1 MLTVRLGLVHVLL
14 TLLVAV
20 GQVPSPATA
29 AAGGR
34 PAAAAAPV
42 SAGSGAAAASARAR
56 STGRRAE
63 VLGERTPTGQVFAHP
78 DGTFTLEQHLR
89 PVRARDASGWRSLD
103 TTLRARSDGS
113 VTPVAAAAALEFS
126 GGGTGPLVRYSAAGR
141 RLELGWPTPLPRPEL
156 AGDTAVYRAVLPGV
170 DLSVRATGDGFSHA
184 LVVRDRSAALNP
196 ALAEIRFGLRTEG
209 LAVTVDAAG
218 NLTAAEENGRPVLRA
233 PAPQMWDTPSKDP
246 AGPRAEGGTSTA
258 GRRVTM
264 PVRVTGTT
272 LTLFPDTKLLADPQT
287 RFPVTIDP
295 EWSSGP
301 GGWALVYGVPD
312 GYRNQSYWL
321 GDGDGIAKV
330 GYSTWERPTVLAR
343 SFFQYDLRALAGK
356 QVVRAE
362 FNVFASYAPSCSPRG
377 VQLWQTGVV
386 EPWTTWENQPPGIRH
401 LGTHH
406 VAHGY
411 SASCPANWIGFDVTP
426 AAVDAVGGGSF
437 VTLMLRAEDEGDR
450 YAWKKFRTDPTLIV
464 TYNSLPDPPEQL
476 SAGDLGCGL
485 QPHEPYT
492 RSTTAT
498 LRATVTDPD
507 RGPLAAE
514 FEWWVRG
521 DHRVD
526 SRTTVMQ
533 ESGTPFSVS
542 IPPGTF
548 TDGSRIG
555 WRVRGWDGRAHGPW
569 SQWCDLTVDQTP
581 PGKRPVVTSTVYPPD
596 TLGGGVGQTGG
607 FTLSTDG
614 DPDIVR
620 FRYGLVTPPTREVA
634 VVDGKAQVEVTPG
647 RGEPH
652 DLYVV
657 GVDRAGNESR
667 PTTYHFL
674 VRTTRFPPV
683 HHWRMDGRLPAT
695 RVPDAVGSGA
705 DGTLTPG
712 PTAWTT
718 GREGDA
724 VHFDGS
730 TGHLA
735 MGERST
741 VHTGGSFSVAAWV
754 RLDRLD
760 GPWRT
765 AVSQDGDRAS
775 GFYLQY
781 RSDTRQWAFTVPVSD
796 IDHFGGDRVSSDI
809 PVRTGVWTHLAG
821 VYDAGEQLIK
831 LYVDGRF
838 AGQAEHRSRWHAN
851 GQVQIGRGRFNG
863 APVDPWHGA
872 LDEVR
877 LYDRVLSDGRVSL
890 GDRVAVDSDIH
901 ALATR
906 PSVEEGR
913 WTFEENTA
921 ESTADSSGM
930 RRHGE
935 PQGGAAWGAGH
946 GDGSAVVLDGVDDH
960 VGTGGPA
967 VRTDSSLTV
976 SARVRPGGQAAP
988 AMTAVSQDG
997 DRVSGFRLRYDGPRR
1012 RWAFTT
1018 TGSDADDPLLYEAS
1032 APAGPVSGRWTH
1044 LAGVYDASAGE
1055 LRLYVNGVL
1064 QAVGRADEHWHA
1076 SGALRIGRAKG
1087 RGTATEHWAGSI
1099 DDVRVHSGVRTA
1111 GQIEEEAGDPR
1122 EGRSFARD
1130 GLNRYLGHDGEHVT
1144 TGGPASGGLAPPG
1157 YHMEHELGWFAP
1169 AGAPDTTLLYSC
1181 LTGEDQ
1187 FSSVDPRCEGHR
1199 RLAVLGPVY
1208 RSAPADEA
1216 TVALYR
1222 CRTPAGEHFDS
1233 WHPGCEGQETE
1244 FRLGHVRAYAPLVRH
1259 VQTDRPGDHWSS
1271 VGGVPAGYRAEGRIG
1286 VLSLVERPDTRALYA
1301 CLDGVDAFSSLS
1313 ADCEGA
1319 RQVRLLGWIRT
1330 RALPDETGYE
1340 LRRCRVTATGERF
1353 DSTDAS
1359 CEGQSVD
1366 TTLGYLLR
1374 RL

>member
-1 MLTVRLGLVHVLL
+1 MVTVRLGLTHALLLALVLL
-14 TLLVAV
+14 V
-20 GQVPSPATA
+20 GPESLPANSAADGRPTVEATA
-29 AAGGR
+29 T
-34 PAAAAAPV
+34 
-42 SAGSGAAAASARAR
+42 SASASAR

-63 VLGERTPTGQVFAHP
+63 VVAERTTTGQVFANP

-89 PVRARDASGWRSLD
+89 PVRARDASGWRDLD
-103 TTLRARSDGS
+103 TTLRAGPDGS
-113 VTPVAAAAALEFS
+113 VAPLGTTAALAFS
-126 GGGTGPLVRYSAAGR
+126 GGGTAPLVRYEAGGG
-141 RLELGWPTPLPRPEL
+141 RLELSWPKPLPRPEL
-156 AGDTAVYRAVLPGV
+156 TGDTATYRAVLPGV
-170 DLSVRATGDGFSHA
+170 DLGVRATTDGFSHV
-184 LVVRDRSAALNP
+184 LVVRDRSAASNP
-196 ALAEIRFGLRTEG
+196 ALAELRFGLRTEG
-209 LAVTVDAAG
+209 LAVTADAAG
-218 NLTAAEENGRPVLRA
+218 NLTAADRSGRPVLRA
-233 PAPQMWDTPSKDP
+233 PAPQMWDATEHDL
-246 AGPRAEGGTSTA
+246 AGPQAPGKAAAGHRA
-258 GRRVTM
+258 TM
-264 PVRVTGTT
+264 PVKVTDTT
-272 LTLFPDTKLLADPQT
+272 LTLFPDRKLLSDPHT

-301 GGWALVYGVPD
+301 GGWALVYGVPE

-362 FNVFASYAPSCSPRG
+362 FNVFESYAPSCSPRG
-377 VQLWQTGVV
+377 VELWQTGVV
-386 EPWTTWENQPPGIRH
+386 EPWTTWENQPPGIRN
-401 LGTHH
+401 LGTQH

-426 AAVDAVGGGSF
+426 AAVDAVGGASF

-450 YAWKKFRTDPTLIV
+450 YAWKKFRTDPSLIV
-464 TYNSLPDPPEQL
+464 TYNSFPDPPERL

-492 RSTTAT
+492 RSAT
-498 LRATVTDPD
+498 PVLWATVADPD

-533 ESGTPFSVS
+533 ESGTPFSVT

-555 WRVRGWDGRAHGPW
+555 WRVRGWDGRVHGPW
-569 SQWCDLTVDQTP
+569 SPWCDLTVDQTAP
-581 PGKRPVVTSTVYPPD
+581 RKQPVVTSAVYPPD
-596 TLGGGVGQTGG
+596 ELGGGVGRTGG

-634 VVDGKAQVEVTPG
+634 VVDGKAVVEVTPG

-683 HHWRMDGRLPAT
+683 HHWRMDGRLSAT
-695 RVPDAVGSGA
+695 TVPDAVGSGA

-712 PTAWTT
+712 PTGWTT
-718 GREGDA
+718 GRQGDA
-724 VHFDGS
+724 VRFDGL

-765 AVSQDGDRAS
+765 AVSQDGVRAS

-796 IDHFGGDRVSSDI
+796 TDHFGGDRVSSDI
-809 PVRTGVWTHLAG
+809 PVRAGVWTHLAG

-838 AGQAEHRSRWHAN
+838 AGQAEHRSPWHAS

-863 APVDPWHGA
+863 APVDPWPGA

-877 LYDRVLSDGRVSL
+877 LYDRVLSDGRVHT

-901 ALATR
+901 ALATGT
-906 PSVEEGR
+906 SVEEGR

-921 ESTADSSGM
+921 DSTADSSGM

-935 PQGGAAWGAGH
+935 PQGGAAWAPGH
-946 GDGSAVVLDGVDDH
+946 GVGSAVALDGVDDH
-960 VGTGGPA
+960 VGTTGPA
-967 VRTDSSLTV
+967 VRTDGSFTV
-976 SARVRPGGQAAP
+976 SARVRPSGQATAP
-988 AMTAVSQDG
+988 ITAVSQDG
-997 DRVSGFRLRYDGPRR
+997 DRVSGFRLGYDGPRR

-1018 TGSDADDPLLYEAS
+1018 AGSDADDPVRYEAS
-1032 APAGPVSGRWTH
+1032 APAGAVSSGWTH

-1055 LRLYVNGVL
+1055 LRLYVNGTL
-1064 QAVGRADEHWHA
+1064 QAVGRDGEHRHHDA
-1076 SGALRIGRAKG
+1076 SGALRIGRAKE
-1087 RGTATEHWAGSI
+1087 RGAAAEHWAGSV
-1099 DDVRVHSGVRTA
+1099 DDVRVHSGVRTP
-1111 GQIEEEAGDPR
+1111 GQIAEEAADPQ
-1122 EGRSFARD
+1122 EGRPFARD
-1130 GLNRYLGHDGEHVT
+1130 GLNRYLGHNGEHVT
-1144 TGGPASGGLAPPG
+1144 TGGPGSGGLAPPG

-1187 FSSVDPRCEGHR
+1187 FTSVDARCEGHR

-1208 RSAPADEA
+1208 RTAPAGEA

-1222 CRTPAGEHFDS
+1222 CRTTAGEHFDS

-1244 FRLGHVRAYAPLVRH
+1244 FLLGHVRAYAPLVRH
-1259 VQTDRPGDHWSS
+1259 VQPDRPGDHWSS
-1271 VGGVPAGYRAEGRIG
+1271 VGGVPSGYRAEGRIG
-1286 VLSLVERPDTRALYA
+1286 VLSLVERPDTRPLYA
-1301 CLDGVDAFSSLS
+1301 CLDGVDAFSSLA

-1340 LRRCRVTATGERF
+1340 LRRCRVTSTGERF

-1359 CEGQSVD
+1359 CEGQTVD
-1366 TTLGYLLR
+1366 MSLGHLLR

>member
-1 MLTVRLGLVHVLL
+1 MLLL
-14 TLLVAV
+14 TLIVLV
-20 GQVPSPATA
+20 GQEPSPATA
-29 AAGGR
+29 AAIGR
-34 PAAAAAPV
+34 PAAEA
-42 SAGSGAAAASARAR
+42 SAGSAAADASARAR

-63 VLGERTPTGQVFAHP
+63 VVAERTATGQVFAHP

-89 PVRARDASGWRSLD
+89 PVRARDGSGWRALD
-103 TTLRARSDGS
+103 TTLRAGPGGS
-113 VTPVAAAAALEFS
+113 VVPRGAAAGLEFS
-126 GGGTGPLVRYSAAGR
+126 GGGTGPLVRYEADGR
-141 RLELGWPTPLPRPEL
+141 RLELSWPAPLPRPVL
-156 AGDTAVYRAVLPGV
+156 SGDTATYHAVLPGV
-170 DLSVRATGDGFSHA
+170 DLGVRATGDGFSHV
-184 LVVRDRSAALNP
+184 LVVRDRSAARNP
-196 ALAEIRFGLRTEG
+196 ALAELRFGLRTEG
-209 LAVTVDAAG
+209 LGVTADAAG
-218 NLTAAEENGRPVLRA
+218 NLTAADESGQPVLRA
-233 PAPQMWDTPSKDP
+233 PAPQMWDAPGAD
-246 AGPRAEGGTSTA
+246 RAAPHDQGTAAAT
-258 GRRVTM
+258 GRRATM
-264 PVRVTGTT
+264 PVRVSDTT
-272 LTLFPDTKLLADPQT
+272 LTLFPDKRLLADPRT

-362 FNVFASYAPSCSPRG
+362 FNVFESYAPSCSPRG
-377 VQLWQTGVV
+377 VELWQTGVV
-386 EPWTTWENQPPGIRH
+386 EPWTTWENQPPGIRN

-464 TYNSLPDPPEQL
+464 TYNSFPDAPERL

-492 RSTTAT
+492 RSATPT
-498 LRATVTDPD
+498 LRATVADPD
-507 RGPLAAE
+507 SGPLAAE

-533 ESGTPFSVS
+533 ESGTPFSVT

-548 TDGSRIG
+548 TDGGRIG
-555 WRVRGWDGRAHGPW
+555 WRVRGWDGRVHGPW
-569 SQWCDLTVDQTP
+569 SQWCDVTIDQTAP
-581 PGKRPVVTSTVYPPD
+581 RKQPVVTSAVYPPD
-596 TLGGGVGQTGG
+596 ALGGGVGQTGG
-607 FTLSTDG
+607 FTLSADG

-634 VVDGKAQVEVTPG
+634 VVDGKALVEVTPG

-683 HHWRMDGRLPAT
+683 HHWRMDGRLSAT
-695 RVPDAVGSGA
+695 TVPDAVGSGA

-724 VHFDGS
+724 VRFDGL

-796 IDHFGGDRVSSDI
+796 TDHFGGDRVSSDI
-809 PVRTGVWTHLAG
+809 PVRAGVWTHLAG

-838 AGQAEHRSRWHAN
+838 AGQAEHRSKWHAS

-863 APVDPWHGA
+863 APVDPWPGA

-877 LYDRVLSDGRVSL
+877 LYDRVLSDGRVHV

-901 ALATR
+901 VLATK

-921 ESTADSSGM
+921 DSTADSSGM

-935 PQGGAAWGAGH
+935 PQGGAAWTSGHAG
-946 GDGSAVVLDGVDDH
+946 GSAVALDGVDDH
-960 VGTGGPA
+960 VGTIGPA
-967 VRTDSSLTV
+967 VRTDGSLTV
-976 SARVRPGGQAAP
+976 SARLRPSGQDTP

-1012 RWAFTT
+1012 RWAFTIA
-1018 TGSDADDPLLYEAS
+1018 GSDTDDPVRYEAS
-1032 APAGPVSGRWTH
+1032 APAGVVSGGWTH

-1055 LRLYVNGVL
+1055 LRLYVNGTL
-1064 QAVGRADEHWHA
+1064 QAVGRSGQPWHA
-1076 SGALRIGRAKG
+1076 SGPLRIGRAKD
-1087 RGTATEHWAGSI
+1087 RGAAAEHWAGSV
-1099 DDVRVHSGVRTA
+1099 DDVRVHSGVRTP
-1111 GQIEEEAGDPR
+1111 GQIEEEAGDPQ
-1122 EGRSFARD
+1122 EGRPFARD
-1130 GLNRYLGHDGEHVT
+1130 GLNRFLGHNGEHVT
-1144 TGGPASGGLAPPG
+1144 TGGKASGGLAPPG

-1187 FSSVDPRCEGHR
+1187 FTSVDARCEGHR

-1208 RSAPADEA
+1208 RNPPADEA

-1259 VQTDRPGDHWSS
+1259 VQPDRPGDHWSS
-1271 VGGVPAGYRAEGRIG
+1271 VGGVPAGYRAEGRVG
-1286 VLSLVERPDTRALYA
+1286 VLSLVERPDTRPLYA
-1301 CLDGVDAFSSLS
+1301 CLDGTDAFSSLA

-1330 RALPDETGYE
+1330 RALPDETSYE
-1340 LRRCRVTATGERF
+1340 LRRCRVTSTGERF
-1353 DSTDAS
+1353 DSTDPS
-1359 CEGQSVD
+1359 CEGQ
-1366 TTLGYLLR
+1366 TTDMSLGHLLR